1 MNTWKEELTRQVWQ
15 QLEGHRHMEETELKA
30 VIDRVIRDAS
40 ARSYLSVEQR
50 RQYRKELFDT
60 FCRYDV
66 LSDLLED
73 PDVTEVMVNGPDRI
87 FVERGGCVTRYEKAF
102 SSAERLG
109 DLIQTIVSKVNRQVN
124 EANPIADARLENGD
138 RVNVVLPPV
147 ALNGPVLTIRRF
159 FGTPVTM
166 EQLICWGSLDATAAA
181 YLKVLVES
189 GYNIFISGGTG
200 SGKTTFLGALAA
212 WIPKNQRVITIEDSA
227 ELQLPLDNL
236 VRLEA
241 RPANTEQTGT
251 VTIRDLLRTSLRMR
265 PDRIIVGEIR
275 SAEALDMLQAMNT
288 GHDGSMSTGHGNSPK
303 DMLFRMETMV
313 LMGMQLPVSAVRRQI
328 SSAIEILIQLG
339 RLRDGSRKVLSIQE
353 ITGMDGEEIS
363 LHPLF
368 TFTETGEEDGTVQ
381 GQLVWSG
388 ERLCRDG
395 KLLRWGSRL
404 PEGFGQ

>member
-1 MNTWKEELTRQVWQ
+1 MSERREELVRQVWR
-15 QLEGHRHMEETELKA
+15 QLEKQGDMSEAELKE
-30 VIDRVIRDAS
+30 VIDRVIRETS
-40 ARSYLSVEQR
+40 ATSYLSVVQR

-66 LSDLLED
+66 LSDVIED
-73 PDVTEVMVNGPDRI
+73 PEVTEVMVNGPDLI
-87 FVERGGCVTRYEKAF
+87 FIEKKGVLQRYEKQF
-102 SSAERLG
+102 SSTDRLE
-109 DLIQTIVSKVNRQVN
+109 DMIQTIVSKVNRQVN
-124 EANPIADARLENGD
+124 EASPIADARLENGD

-159 FGTPVTM
+159 SREPVTM
-166 EQLICWGSLDATAAA
+166 EQLIAWGSVDAETAA
-181 YLKVLVES
+181 YLKVLVTS

-212 WIPKNQRVITIEDSA
+212 WIPKDQRVITIEDSA
-227 ELQLPLDNL
+227 ELQLPLENL

-241 RPANTEQTGT
+241 RPANTEQTGS

-313 LMGMQLPVSAVRRQI
+313 LMGMQLPLSAVRRQI
-328 SSAIEILIQLG
+328 SSAIEILVQLG

-353 ITGMDGEEIS
+353 ITGMDGEEIN
-363 LHPLF
+363 LHSLF
-368 TFTETGEEDGTVQ
+368 TFTETGEKDGKVQ
-381 GQLVWSG
+381 GKLVWSG
-388 ERLCRDG
+388 EPLSRDG
-395 KLLRWGSRL
+395 KLLRAGYRL
-404 PEGFGQ
+404 PEQFRQ

>member
-1 MNTWKEELTRQVWQ
+1 MSERREELVRQVWR
-15 QLEGHRHMEETELKA
+15 QLEKQGDMSEAELKE
-30 VIDRVIRDAS
+30 VIDRVIRETS
-40 ARSYLSVEQR
+40 ATSYLSVVQR

-66 LSDLLED
+66 LSDVIED
-73 PDVTEVMVNGPDRI
+73 PEVTEVMVNGPDLI
-87 FVERGGCVTRYEKAF
+87 FIEKKGVLQRYEKQF
-102 SSAERLG
+102 SSTDRLE
-109 DLIQTIVSKVNRQVN
+109 DMIQTIVSKVNRQVN
-124 EANPIADARLENGD
+124 EASPIADARLENGD

-159 FGTPVTM
+159 SREPVTM
-166 EQLICWGSLDATAAA
+166 EQLIAWGSVDAETAA
-181 YLKVLVES
+181 YLKVLVTS

-212 WIPKNQRVITIEDSA
+212 WIPKDQRVITIEDSA
-227 ELQLPLDNL
+227 ELQLPLENL

-241 RPANTEQTGT
+241 RPANTEQTGS

-275 SAEALDMLQAMNT
+275 SEEALDMLQAMNK

-313 LMGMQLPVSAVRRQI
+313 LMGMQLPLSAVRRQI
-328 SSAIEILIQLG
+328 SSAIEILVQLG

-353 ITGMDGEEIS
+353 ITGMDGEEIN
-363 LHPLF
+363 LHSLF
-368 TFTETGEEDGTVQ
+368 TFTETGEKDGKVQ
-381 GQLVWSG
+381 GKLVWSG
-388 ERLCRDG
+388 EPLSRDG
-395 KLLRWGSRL
+395 KLLRAGYRL
-404 PEGFGQ
+404 PEQFRQ

>member
-1 MNTWKEELTRQVWQ
+1 MSERREELVRQVWR
-15 QLEGHRHMEETELKA
+15 QLEKQGDMSEAELKE
-30 VIDRVIRDAS
+30 VIDRVIRETS
-40 ARSYLSVEQR
+40 ATSYLSVVQR

-66 LSDLLED
+66 LSDVIED
-73 PDVTEVMVNGPDRI
+73 PEVTEVMVNGPDLI
-87 FVERGGCVTRYEKAF
+87 FIQKKGVLQRYEKQF
-102 SSAERLG
+102 SSTDRLE
-109 DLIQTIVSKVNRQVN
+109 DMIQTIVSKVNRQVN
-124 EANPIADARLENGD
+124 EASPIADARLENGD

-159 FGTPVTM
+159 SREPVTM
-166 EQLICWGSLDATAAA
+166 EQLIAWGSVDAETAA
-181 YLKVLVES
+181 YLKVLVTS

-212 WIPKNQRVITIEDSA
+212 WIPKDQRVITIEDSA
-227 ELQLPLDNL
+227 ELQLPLENL

-241 RPANTEQTGT
+241 RPANTEQTGS

-275 SAEALDMLQAMNT
+275 SEEALDMLQAMNT

-313 LMGMQLPVSAVRRQI
+313 LMGMQLPLSAVRRQI
-328 SSAIEILIQLG
+328 SSAIEILVQLG

-353 ITGMDGEEIS
+353 ITGMDGEEIN
-363 LHPLF
+363 LHSLF
-368 TFTETGEEDGTVQ
+368 TFTETGEKDGKVQ
-381 GQLVWSG
+381 GKLVWSG
-388 ERLCRDG
+388 EPLSRDG
-395 KLLRWGSRL
+395 KLLRAGYRL
-404 PEGFGQ
+404 PEQFRQ

>member
-1 MNTWKEELTRQVWQ
+1 MSERREELVRQVWR
-15 QLEGHRHMEETELKA
+15 QLEKQGDMSEAELKE
-30 VIDRVIRDAS
+30 VIDRVIRETS
-40 ARSYLSVEQR
+40 ATSYLSVVQR

-66 LSDLLED
+66 LSDVIED
-73 PDVTEVMVNGPDRI
+73 PEVTEVMVNGPDLI
-87 FVERGGCVTRYEKAF
+87 FIEKKGVLQRYEKQF
-102 SSAERLG
+102 SSTDRLE
-109 DLIQTIVSKVNRQVN
+109 DMIQTIVSKVNRQVN
-124 EANPIADARLENGD
+124 EASPIADARLENGD

-159 FGTPVTM
+159 SREPVTM
-166 EQLICWGSLDATAAA
+166 EQLIAWGSVDAETAA
-181 YLKVLVES
+181 YLKVLVTS

-212 WIPKNQRVITIEDSA
+212 WIPKDQRVITIEDSA
-227 ELQLPLDNL
+227 ELQLPLENL

-241 RPANTEQTGT
+241 RPANTEQTGS

-275 SAEALDMLQAMNT
+275 SEEALDMLQAMNT

-313 LMGMQLPVSAVRRQI
+313 LMRMQLPLSAVRRQI
-328 SSAIEILIQLG
+328 SSAIEILVQLG

-353 ITGMDGEEIS
+353 ITGMDGEEIN
-363 LHPLF
+363 LHSLF
-368 TFTETGEEDGTVQ
+368 TFTETGEKDGKVQ
-381 GQLVWSG
+381 GKLVWSG
-388 ERLCRDG
+388 EPLSRDG
-395 KLLRWGSRL
+395 KLLRAGYRL
-404 PEGFGQ
+404 PEQFRQ

>member
-1 MNTWKEELTRQVWQ
+1 MSERREELVRQVWR
-15 QLEGHRHMEETELKA
+15 QLEKQGDMSEAELKE
-30 VIDRVIRDAS
+30 VIDRVIRETS
-40 ARSYLSVEQR
+40 ATSYLSVVQR

-66 LSDLLED
+66 LSDVIED
-73 PDVTEVMVNGPDRI
+73 PEVTEVMVNGPDLI
-87 FVERGGCVTRYEKAF
+87 FIEKKGVLQRYEKQF
-102 SSAERLG
+102 SSTDRLE
-109 DLIQTIVSKVNRQVN
+109 DMIQTIVSKVNRQVN
-124 EANPIADARLENGD
+124 EASPIADARLENGD

-159 FGTPVTM
+159 SREPVTM
-166 EQLICWGSLDATAAA
+166 EQLIAWGSVDAETAA
-181 YLKVLVES
+181 YLKVLVTS

-212 WIPKNQRVITIEDSA
+212 WIPKDQRVITIEDSA
-227 ELQLPLDNL
+227 ELQLPLENL

-241 RPANTEQTGT
+241 RPANTEQTGS

-275 SAEALDMLQAMNT
+275 SEEALDMLQAMNT

-313 LMGMQLPVSAVRRQI
+313 LMGMQLPLSAVRRQI
-328 SSAIEILIQLG
+328 SSAIEILVQLG

-353 ITGMDGEEIS
+353 ITGMDGEEIN
-363 LHPLF
+363 LHSLF
-368 TFTETGEEDGTVQ
+368 TFTETGEKDGKVQ
-381 GQLVWSG
+381 GKLVWSG
-388 ERLCRDG
+388 EPLSRDG
-395 KLLRWGSRL
+395 KLLRAGYRL
-404 PEGFGQ
+404 PEQFRQ

>member
-1 MNTWKEELTRQVWQ
+1 MS
-15 QLEGHRHMEETELKA
+15 ETELKE
-30 VIDRVIRDAS
+30 VIDRVIRETS
-40 ARSYLSVEQR
+40 ATSYLSVVQR

-66 LSDLLED
+66 LSDVIED
-73 PDVTEVMVNGPDRI
+73 PEVTEVMVNGPDRI
-87 FVERGGCVTRYEKAF
+87 FVEKNGILKRYEKQF
-102 SSAERLG
+102 SSAERLE
-109 DLIQTIVSKVNRQVN
+109 DLIQTIVAKVNRQVN

-159 FGTPVTM
+159 SGEPVTM
-166 EQLICWGSLDATAAA
+166 EQLIGWGSLDPETAA
-181 YLKVLVES
+181 YLKVLVVS

-212 WIPKNQRVITIEDSA
+212 WIPKEQRVITIEDSA

-241 RPANTEQTGT
+241 RPANTEQTGV

-275 SAEALDMLQAMNT
+275 SEEALDMLQAMNT

-313 LMGMQLPVSAVRRQI
+313 LMGMQLPLSAVRRQI
-328 SSAIEILIQLG
+328 SSAIEILVQLG

-353 ITGMDGEEIS
+353 ITGMDGEEIN
-363 LHPLF
+363 LHSLF
-368 TFTETGEEDGTVQ
+368 TFTETGEKDGKVQ
-381 GQLVWSG
+381 GKLVWSG
-388 ERLCRDG
+388 EPLSRDG
-395 KLLRWGSRL
+395 KLLRAGYRL
-404 PEGFGQ
+404 PEQFRQ

>member
-1 MNTWKEELTRQVWQ
+1 MSERREELVRQVWR
-15 QLEGHRHMEETELKA
+15 QLEKQGDMSETELKE
-30 VIDRVIRDAS
+30 VIDRVIRETS
-40 ARSYLSVEQR
+40 ATSYLSVVQR

-66 LSDLLED
+66 LSDVIED
-73 PDVTEVMVNGPDRI
+73 PEVTEVMVNGPDRI
-87 FVERGGCVTRYEKAF
+87 FVEKNGILKRYEKQF
-102 SSAERLG
+102 SSAERLE
-109 DLIQTIVSKVNRQVN
+109 DLIQTIVAKVNRQVN

-159 FGTPVTM
+159 SGEPVTM
-166 EQLICWGSLDATAAA
+166 EQLIGWGSLDPETAA
-181 YLKVLVES
+181 YLKVLVVS

-212 WIPKNQRVITIEDSA
+212 WIPKEQRVITIEDSA

-241 RPANTEQTGT
+241 RPANTEQTGV

-275 SAEALDMLQAMNT
+275 SEEALDMLQAMNT

-313 LMGMQLPVSAVRRQI
+313 LMGMQLPLSAVRRQI
-328 SSAIEILIQLG
+328 SSAIEILVQLG

-353 ITGMDGEEIS
+353 ITGMDGEEIN
-363 LHPLF
+363 LHSLF
-368 TFTETGEEDGTVQ
+368 TFTETGEKDGKVQ
-381 GQLVWSG
+381 GKLVWSG
-388 ERLCRDG
+388 EPLSRDG
-395 KLLRWGSRL
+395 KLLRAGYRL
-404 PEGFGQ
+404 PEQFRQ